1 MTFFLDENFPKAAYS
16 LLAARGHSVLDV
28 RDTARR
34 GSDDAK
40 LFEWAQEEGAV
51 FLTTDRD
58 FFHTIPHLYDMHCGV
73 IVVALRQPNRINI
86 LSRLEWFLDHFGAD
100 EIQNRVVQLRDRTY
114 ITIPPMELDAP
125 RA

>member
-1 MTFFLDENFPKAAYS
+1 MKFFLDENFPKAACS
-16 LLAARGHSVLDV
+16 FLAARGHSVLDV
-28 RDTARR
+28 RDSSQR
-34 GSDDAK
+34 GADDSM

-58 FFHTIPHLYDMHCGV
+58 FFHTIPHLYEMHCGV

-114 ITIPPMELDAP
+114 ITIPPIEP
-125 RA
+125 R